1 MEIEASA
8 RYPSA
13 DAMADALEPF
23 MSFSENAT
31 ASHRVVASGDP
42 TMAGVPRRTGS
53 DTIEHG
59 GVARLDHDSEP
70 AWATGGGGGG
80 GGGDGPHGP
89 RDDSQGRHFT
99 ADEYPGREKK
109 GQHNLAIAMVAALAV
124 VGGVFFVL
132 RSTSGDGD
140 AAPEVDAAAVAMAAD
155 AGTIG
160 ERPPIPDAAPAAARP
175 DAAAQAKKP
184 EPDPKEPVKKAE
196 PDKKK
201 PDSNSSGGSR
211 DPPRGG
217 KVTVTFLV
225 IPPSARVIASGGQV
239 SGKRLIAERG
249 NKPITVKL
257 QAPGYHTQVVSV
269 IPDKSHELVR
279 TLARKPEPE
288 PEEPEPPQEEP
299 KPEPAKEEPKVE
311 PKPQPSEPTPAPT
324 PPAEPGE

>member
-1 MEIEASA
+1 
-8 RYPSA
+8 
-13 DAMADALEPF
+13 
-23 MSFSENAT
+23 
-31 ASHRVVASGDP
+31 
-42 TMAGVPRRTGS
+42 
-53 DTIEHG
+53 
-59 GVARLDHDSEP
+59 
-70 AWATGGGGGG
+70 
-80 GGGDGPHGP
+80 
-89 RDDSQGRHFT
+89 
-99 ADEYPGREKK
+99 
-109 GQHNLAIAMVAALAV
+109 
-124 VGGVFFVL
+124 
-132 RSTSGDGD
+132 
-140 AAPEVDAAAVAMAAD
+140 MAAD

-201 PDSNSSGGSR
+201 PDTNSSGGSR